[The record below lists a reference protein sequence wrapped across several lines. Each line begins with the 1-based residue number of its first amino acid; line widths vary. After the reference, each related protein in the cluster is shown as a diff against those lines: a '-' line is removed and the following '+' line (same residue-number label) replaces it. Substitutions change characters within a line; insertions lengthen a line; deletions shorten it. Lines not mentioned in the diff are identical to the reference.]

1 MPTPSDIVRVN
12 FGAPMPL
19 FPLAG
24 GVLLPHAVLPLH
36 IFEERY
42 RQMVEHALDRA
53 GQIAMGVFEGDEWK
67 HEYHGNPPVRPVVC
81 VGQVLQHEKLPD
93 GRFNILLRG
102 ICRARMR
109 EHMLPDDDHQY
120 RRVMLDPLET
130 PTDDDDDAHTLPG
143 VRDRLCA
150 WFGEPPLTSL
160 AAAGSIENH
169 LQTGELPISALLDL
183 LAITVVTDQ
192 EMKYRLLA
200 EPAASGRAAMI
211 ESEILNLRSLLSRAE
226 RQLDPDTPRG
236 VTWN

>member
-1 MPTPSDIVRVN
+1 
-12 FGAPMPL
+12 MPL

-24 GVLLPHAVLPLH
+24 VVLLPHAVLPLH

-42 RQMVEHALDRA
+42 RLMVEQALDGA

-81 VGQVLQHEKLPD
+81 VGQMLQHEKLPD
-93 GRFNILLRG
+93 GRYNILLRG
-102 ICRARMR
+102 VCRARVR
-109 EHMLPDDDHQY
+109 EHLLPDDEHQY

-130 PTDDDDDAHTLPG
+130 PPDDDEEAHTLPG
-143 VRDRLCA
+143 VRERLRE
-150 WFGEPPLTSL
+150 WFGEAPLTSL
-160 AAAGSIENH
+160 AAAGSIESH
-169 LQTGELPISALLDL
+169 LQTGELPITALLDL

-211 ESEILNLRSLLSRAE
+211 ESEILNLRSLLARAE